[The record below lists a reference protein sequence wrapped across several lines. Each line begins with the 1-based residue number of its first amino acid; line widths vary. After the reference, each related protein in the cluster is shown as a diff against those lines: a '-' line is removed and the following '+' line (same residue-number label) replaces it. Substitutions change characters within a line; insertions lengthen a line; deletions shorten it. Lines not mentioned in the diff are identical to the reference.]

1 MAQTHRE
8 RLKGGPSRRLP
19 VAPTSMSRPDPY
31 DRHGTQSSSTPF
43 STAGRPAMGA
53 SPLAVGDTFAQPMSQ
68 SRHAPAERLQD
79 PSFLTREEAEQI
91 IARRLRDTGQT
102 GITRSQL
109 NNLIDEAL
117 GQASRTQEQVLTREQ
132 AQRIIA
138 QRLKE
143 SGQTT
148 VTKSQ
153 LEDLINGQMQ
163 KSKEKNFDRVVNE
176 TIQKSQERPMAN
188 QGRSA
193 AQAAPPNPSPPTN
206 PDPEGTYGHQKGPE
220 YSRHNKAG

>member
-19 VAPTSMSRPDPY
+19 VAPTAMSRPDPY
-31 DRHGTQSSSTPF
+31 DRHGTQST
-43 STAGRPAMGA
+43 STAFSSASRPAMGA
-53 SPLAVGDTFAQPMSQ
+53 SSLTAGDTFAPSMSQ

-79 PSFLTREEAEQI
+79 PSFLTREEASQI

-117 GQASRTQEQVLTREQ
+117 GQASREEVLTREQ

-153 LEDLINGQMQ
+153 LEDLVNSQMQ

-188 QGRSA
+188 QARSA
-193 AQAAPPNPSPPTN
+193 AQAVPPNPSPPTN
-206 PDPEGTYGHQKGPE
+206 PDPEGTYGHPKGPE
-220 YSRHNKAG
+220 YSRHSKAG